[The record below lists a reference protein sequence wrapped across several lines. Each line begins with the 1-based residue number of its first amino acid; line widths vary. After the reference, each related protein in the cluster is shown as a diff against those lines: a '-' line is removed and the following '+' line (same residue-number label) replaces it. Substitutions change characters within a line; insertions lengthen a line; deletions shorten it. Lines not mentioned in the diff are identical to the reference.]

1 MSEARHIVMNDSH
14 LAGTEIESSS
24 SANTGASNTRSSKLM
39 PWIVGLALLL
49 GIALLRITSTYHVF
63 NHTIDEGSHVACGVQ
78 WLEKGVYQYD
88 LIDTPLPRVSIAI
101 LPYLS
106 GVRGFGKSNYWEEG
120 ALELASGGH
129 YWRTL
134 TLARISILPFFI
146 FATVVLFLWSRR
158 IYGYPAAL
166 LAAGFFTMMPVVLAH
181 SALATTDIIFTSFF
195 LAAVYA
201 FTVWLDAPSLRT
213 AIVLGI
219 AVGLGAASKLSMLVY
234 FPLTVALT
242 LLLYFGSKHKA
253 SLPEKQ
259 EHERRWGPRNLKG
272 ALSAAAVVLVCAFL
286 VVWATYRFSHAP
298 LSELSSGPDKVASKL
313 FGSSSAAAKGVHLLT
328 TKLQVP
334 APEYYSGIRF
344 LRDQNELGRRSYLFG
359 RVKTGGWW
367 YFYIVSLALKT
378 PIAILVLAM
387 VGAVLLVLQWLRART
402 DWQRLVPIVGV
413 LAIILATF
421 ASRINIGVRHV
432 MPVFGFFSMLAAW
445 GAVSLWNSG
454 SQAARE
460 SRNGSRMPWWT
471 GRATSIVLVVWFV
484 VSSARA
490 HPDYLSYF
498 NELGGRNPANLL
510 LASDLDWGQDL
521 TRLATYL
528 HEQQASQVS
537 VLYMVAFEPNSLNLP
552 NGVQLHCGEAATGW
566 VAIEERYAR
575 VYPECVQWLAS
586 QPIHAYVGKTMRVY
600 YLPPT
605 ATAQP

>member
-1 MSEARHIVMNDSH
+1 MSETRHICMDDTHREPTEVERNS
-14 LAGTEIESSS
+14 LAPRGSSS
-24 SANTGASNTRSSKLM
+24 TWSRKPA
-39 PWIVGLALLL
+39 PWFLGLALLL

-78 WLEKGVYQYD
+78 WLEKGVYTYD
-88 LIDTPLPRVSIAI
+88 LIDTPLPRVSVAI

-106 GVRGFGKSNYWEEG
+106 GVRGFGKANYWEEG
-120 ALELASGGH
+120 ALELATGGH

-134 TLARISILPFFI
+134 TLARVVVLPYFVL
-146 FATVVLFLWSRR
+146 ATVVIFLWSRR
-158 IYGYPAAL
+158 IYGYPTAL
-166 LAAGFFTMMPVVLAH
+166 LAAGIFTMLPVILAH
-181 SALATTDIIFTSFF
+181 SGLATTDIIFTSFF
-195 LAAVYA
+195 LTAVYA
-201 FTVWLDAPSLRT
+201 FTRWLAAPSFRT
-213 AIVLGI
+213 AFILGL
-219 AVGLGAASKLSMLVY
+219 AVGLGAASKLSMLVF
-234 FPLTVALT
+234 FPLTVVLT
-242 LLLYFGSKHKA
+242 LLLYFMTKREPTV
-253 SLPEKQ
+253 PEKSEQ
-259 EHERRWGPRNLKG
+259 QRRWGPRTLKG
-272 ALSAAAVVLVCAFL
+272 ALTTAAVVLVCAFF

-298 LSELSSGPDKVASKL
+298 LSEFSSAPDKVAAKL
-313 FGSSSAAAKGVHLLT
+313 FGSSSAVARGVRFSNAHLQL
-328 TKLQVP
+328 P
-334 APEYYSGIRF
+334 APEYYNGIRF
-344 LRDQNELGRRSYLFG
+344 LRDQNQLGRRSYLFG
-359 RVKTGGWW
+359 RVKNGGWW

-378 PIAILVLAM
+378 PIATLVLTM
-387 VGAVLLVLQWLRART
+387 VGAVLLVLTWLRSRT

-413 LAIILATF
+413 VAILLATF

-460 SRNGSRMPWWT
+460 SRSGSRMPWWA
-471 GRATSIVLVVWFV
+471 GRATAVVLLVWFV

-498 NELGGRNPANLL
+498 NEFGGRNPANLL

-521 TRLATYL
+521 TRLAAYL
-528 HEQQASQVS
+528 HQQQAKQVS

-552 NGVQLHCGEAATGW
+552 NAVQLHCGEAATGW

-600 YLPPT
+600 YVPPKET
-605 ATAQP
+605 TQP